1 MIARCGTI
9 TCMRKHSFIPWLW
22 RGPLLSLMLFEF
34 LALAGVLHIPVDYTV
49 LGLFISSTAALLF
62 FELIYDS
69 FLKKRQHRLHWW
81 AVVPPVLMILLDAGG
96 DFLHFYSRYHPYD
109 VFLHYF
115 GPLAATLFLYDVY
128 RALYPKAGRVM
139 MSLFA
144 ATSAITFSV
153 LYEIEEYLEDWYFD
167 SNRFG
172 DKWDTGN
179 DLLMD
184 FLGAMTVVLVIAIT
198 RLFFKKKAQQ
208 ARNQR

>member
-1 MIARCGTI
+1 
-9 TCMRKHSFIPWLW
+9 MRKYSFIPWLW
-22 RGPLLSLMLFEF
+22 RAPLLPLMLFEF
-34 LALAGVLHIPVDYTV
+34 LALAGVLHIPVDYTI
-49 LGLFISSTAALLF
+49 LGLFISSTAAFLM
-62 FELIYDS
+62 FEIVYDS

-81 AVVPPVLMILLDAGG
+81 AVLPPVIIILFDAFG
-96 DFLHFYSRYHPYD
+96 DFLHFYSRFENYD
-109 VFLHYF
+109 VALHFF
-115 GPLAATLFLYDVY
+115 GPFALSAFLYDVY

-144 ATSAITFSV
+144 ATSAISFSV

-184 FLGAMTVVLVIAIT
+184 FLGAFLVVVIVAVN

-208 ARNQR
+208 SRNQR